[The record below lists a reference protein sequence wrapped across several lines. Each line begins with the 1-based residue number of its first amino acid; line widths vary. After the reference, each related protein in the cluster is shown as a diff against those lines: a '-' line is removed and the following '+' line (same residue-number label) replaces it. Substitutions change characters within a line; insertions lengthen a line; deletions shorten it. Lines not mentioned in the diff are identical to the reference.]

1 MFILRNKFTLITL
14 ICLYLAGCS
23 LVQKGDGIE
32 EGNPTIGG
40 EDKVI
45 NLDQNWTTDTQQAF
59 YFTTQ
64 GSRIMPYAWYLAL
77 EQADGQTLF
86 RDDVHMTAFR
96 YLPSK
101 KSSWN
106 PDGLAVGFVKDIDS
120 HSKEEWM
127 GLNCAACHTAQID
140 YNGVSMRI
148 DGGPTLGDFEH
159 FNAKLVDAL
168 NATYESNKKFNRF
181 ANAVL
186 GKNHS
191 ADEAVIL
198 RDNLLQQA
206 MVLDNRNKINHSDEN
221 QPHYGYGRV
230 DAIGAIFN
238 QVLSKFNNLPNNG
251 HISNAPASYPFLWGT
266 HQSDVVQWTGFAP
279 NGPDSIG
286 ALIRNG
292 GEVLGVYGQLDIPDD
307 KSIKHYKSSIDIKNL
322 GKLESWIAELRS
334 PIWPAEY
341 LPAIDVELAAN
352 GQLHYKRY
360 CVSCHEV
367 IARGDQGK
375 KYKAVLT
382 PLADVGTDPQEIIN
396 LAKTRPSGK
405 FFDRKEAVIIG
416 DKIPAKATGLD
427 PLVNSVIGSILQ
439 HPLEA
444 LEAAIIEFEGKVM
457 AAAPDND
464 IDEKTSDN
472 IPLKLKAYIANYSK
486 LRHQHAHS
494 NDTTS
499 AQDDF
504 AVYKARPLTGIWATA
519 PYLHNGSV
527 PNLYELLL
535 SADQRSKKFY
545 LGNREFDPV
554 NVGFVSTPDIHDAI
568 AFEFDTS
575 LVGNSNSG
583 HEYGVND
590 LSEQEKKELLEYLK
604 TL

>member
-1 MFILRNKFTLITL
+1 MHIIRNKLALITL
-14 ICLYLAGCS
+14 ICIYLTSCT
-23 LVQKGDGIE
+23 LDQKGPIIE
-32 EGNPTIGG
+32 EGSATIGSK
-40 EDKVI
+40 DNVV
-45 NLDQNWTTDTQQAF
+45 NLDQNWSADTQQAF
-59 YFTTQ
+59 YFTAQ
-64 GSRIMPYAWYLAL
+64 GSRILPYAWYLAL
-77 EQADGQTLF
+77 ELANGQTLF
-86 RDDVHMTAFR
+86 RDDANMAALR

-101 KSSWN
+101 KSTWN

-120 HSKEEWM
+120 RSKEEWI
-127 GLNCAACHTAQID
+127 GLNCAACHTAQIN

-148 DGGPTLGDFEH
+148 DGGPTLGDFEK
-159 FNAKLVDAL
+159 FNTKLVDAL
-168 NATYESNKKFNRF
+168 RATYESNEKFSRF
-181 ANAVL
+181 VNVIL

-191 ADEAVIL
+191 ADEAINL
-198 RDNLLQQA
+198 RAKLLQQT
-206 MVLDNRNKINHSDEN
+206 MVLENRNKINHSDEN

-238 QVLSKFNNLPNNG
+238 QVLAKFNGMPNNG

-292 GEVLGVYGQLDIPDD
+292 GEVLGVYGQLSLPDD

-322 GKLESWIAELRS
+322 GKLESWVAELRS

-341 LPAIDVELAAN
+341 LPAINVELAAN
-352 GQLHYKRY
+352 GQRHYDKY
-360 CVSCHEV
+360 CAACHEV
-367 IARGDQGK
+367 IARKDQGK

-382 PLADVGTDPQEIIN
+382 PLTEVGTDPQEIIN
-396 LAKTRPSGK
+396 LSKVRPSGN
-405 FFDRKEAVIIG
+405 FFERKEAVIVG
-416 DKIPAKATGLD
+416 DKISAQTTGLD
-427 PLVNSVIGSILQ
+427 PLVNAVVGSLLQ
-439 HPLEA
+439 HPIKA
-444 LEAAIIEFEGKVM
+444 LEAAIIEFEGGII
-457 AAAPDND
+457 AATPDDGIN
-464 IDEKTSDN
+464 EETSDI
-472 IPLKLKAYIANYSK
+472 IPSRLKAYVAQYSK
-486 LRHQHAHS
+486 LRHQHTKE
-494 NDTTS
+494 NDTAS
-499 AQDDF
+499 SQDNA

-545 LGNREFDPV
+545 LGSREFDPV
-554 NVGFVSTPDIHDAI
+554 KVGFVSTPNIPDAI
-568 AFEFDTS
+568 AFEFDTR

-590 LSEQEKKELLEYLK
+590 LSGQEKKELLEYLK